1 MTGTALPRDAGRW
14 LGQLIRAC
22 GVVAVSLSAAGGAL
36 VLGSRPLLS
45 TRAQLAGSVPWSALP
60 LDLLLGCLAATAL
73 AFCAVWLVAVTT
85 ATAVEALTGA
95 SHAVVRAASPHV
107 VRRLVLVCCGAA
119 VGGTSVL
126 SPAAAATGPGSPPP
140 VVRVAGAAEEPGRAR
155 TTLAV
160 RTALTGLGLPDRA
173 EGGAPPQ
180 REEKRLRPRT
190 AGSRQADEAE
200 ARPPRPDTSGE
211 TARAAV
217 VTHALHGTHRV
228 RTGESLWSIAEEML
242 PGAGPSRLDGLWR
255 RIYRVNRRD
264 IGADPDLIVP
274 GATLLLPVTAPKQPL
289 DRPGDRGSYPHR
301 KDAS

>member
-1 MTGTALPRDAGRW
+1 MTGTALPRDARRR
-14 LGQLIRAC
+14 LGLLIRAC
-22 GVVAVSLSAAGGAL
+22 GVMAISLSAAGGAV
-36 VLGSRPLLS
+36 VLGSRPLVS
-45 TRAQLAGSVPWSALP
+45 ARAQLAGGAPWSALP

-73 AFCAVWLVAVTT
+73 ACCAVWLVAVTA

-95 SHAVVRAASPHV
+95 SLAVVRAASPHV

-140 VVRVAGAAEEPGRAR
+140 VVRVAGGAEEPGRAP
-155 TTLAV
+155 TPLAV

-180 REEKRLRPRT
+180 REEKR
-190 AGSRQADEAE
+190 
-200 ARPPRPDTSGE
+200 PPRPGTSGE

-228 RTGESLWSIAEEML
+228 HAGESLWSIAEGML

-255 RIYRVNRRD
+255 RIYRVNRRE

-274 GATLLLPVTAPKQPL
+274 GTTLLLPVTAPKQRL
-289 DRPGDRGSYPHR
+289 DRPGDRGSHPHR